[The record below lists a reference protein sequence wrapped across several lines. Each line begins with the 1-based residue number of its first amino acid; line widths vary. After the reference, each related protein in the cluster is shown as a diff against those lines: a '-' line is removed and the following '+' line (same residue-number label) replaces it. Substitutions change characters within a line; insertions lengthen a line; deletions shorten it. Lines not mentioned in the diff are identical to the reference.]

1 MVFVAQLVRALDC
14 GSRGRRFESGLTPL
28 LQKTASVQ
36 TRSFFVSCRQTWR
49 NMAFFYGP
57 ISPQNISIH
66 PKMKVFADRKH

>member
-36 TRSFFVSCRQTWR
+36 TRSFFYFMSPD
-49 NMAFFYGP
+49 MAQYGVFLRP
-57 ISPQNISIH
+57 DFTPKYQYSPQNES
-66 PKMKVFADRKH
+66 FRR